1 MREKQKQYFIE
12 NIEKVRERKRRWQ
25 KANPEKIKKYRE
37 DNAEYIRSQR
47 KKYREKNPYSA
58 TKEMT
63 SYRRKHKKC
72 EFGYCMWSE
81 TKTLHVHHILP
92 KFKYPESIN
101 GNYNGRIGNNFISYC
116 PFHHLAYHYS
126 YANKRK
132 DQKHEN
138 ALGMLN
144 RNMEDWALKNK
155 ISIEDLDLELTQL
168 IRN

>member
-1 MREKQKQYFIE
+1 MGQF
-12 NIEKVRERKRRWQ
+12 RKLLYGQPYRGFESPSLLEAQ
-25 KANPEKIKKYRE
+25 LMFKSIPLPFPLINP
-37 DNAEYIRSQR
+37 S
-47 KKYREKNPYSA
+47 SA

-63 SYRRKHKKC
+63 AYRRTHKKC
-72 EFGYCMWSE
+72 EFGYCIWSE

-126 YANKRK
+126 YAHKRK
-132 DQKHEN
+132 DKKHEN

-144 RNMEDWALKNK
+144 RNMEEWALKNK
-155 ISIEDLDLELTQL
+155 ISFEDLDLELTQML
-168 IRN
+168 R